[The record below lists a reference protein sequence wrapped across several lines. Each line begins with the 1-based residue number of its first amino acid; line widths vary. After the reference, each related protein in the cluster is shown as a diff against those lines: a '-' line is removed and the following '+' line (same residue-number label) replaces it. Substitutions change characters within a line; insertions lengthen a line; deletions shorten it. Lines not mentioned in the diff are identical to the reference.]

1 MAART
6 LASIPSASQTVA
18 TGSSTWSSS
27 APVSQ
32 RRASVRAVARRR
44 TRARASGV
52 ARGGGGPRPRR
63 DARPASPDDGGAPS
77 HSLCRSAAPLR
88 RLTVYG
94 GMLNS
99 ASKHLR
105 AHDGEPLD
113 VAAPRGTCGCR
124 DRSRSEAHLHL
135 DGEEQRTRPR
145 EEAHARGGDEQ

>member
-1 MAART
+1 MMKHNAKDIVGR
-6 LASIPSASQTVA
+6 
-18 TGSSTWSSS
+18 GDE
-27 APVSQ
+27 
-32 RRASVRAVARRR
+32 RRERR
-44 TRARASGV
+44 S
-52 ARGGGGPRPRR
+52 RPRR

-105 AHDGEPLD
+105 D
-113 VAAPRGTCGCR
+113 
-124 DRSRSEAHLHL
+124 HLHL

-145 EEAHARGGDEQ
+145 EAHARGGGEQ